1 MVAYPKK
8 GTKRIVKP
16 VFDHVYSFLSNLTQS
31 KSIMYRLHSAMDIRQ
46 SLLLTV
52 LMILPITMMGQ
63 QTSEPV
69 QLEEGDMAPH
79 FSAETAGGEA
89 WNSRE
94 QYGDGWVVVYFYP
107 AAMTGGCTAQ
117 ACSFRD
123 NRTKLT
129 EMGAEVVGISGDR
142 QENLRI
148 FQRLNN
154 LNFPLISDRDGSIAR
169 AFGVETRDGGTIT
182 REVDGE
188 TVELTRDVT
197 TARWTFIVDPS
208 GTVVYKDT
216 EVDAAGDSERVLT
229 ALQRLQRENS

>member
-1 MVAYPKK
+1 MMLRY
-8 GTKRIVKP
+8 T
-16 VFDHVYSFLSNLTQS
+16 
-31 KSIMYRLHSAMDIRQ
+31 
-46 SLLLTV
+46 LL
-52 LMILPITMMGQ
+52 ITALVVMPSVMMGQ
-63 QTSEPV
+63 QATETV
-69 QLEEGDMAPH
+69 QLEPGDTAPH
-79 FSAETAGGEA
+79 FAAETADGES
-89 WNSRE
+89 WDSRD

-129 EMGAEVVGISGDR
+129 EMGADVVGISGDR

-148 FQRLNN
+148 FKRLNN
-154 LNFPLISDRDGSIAR
+154 LNFPLISDRDGAIAR

-188 TVELTRDVT
+188 TVELTRDIT
-197 TARWTFIVDPS
+197 TSRWTFIIDPS

-216 EVDAAGDSERVLT
+216 EVDAAGDSERILA
-229 ALQRLQRENS
+229 ALEELQRENS

>member
-1 MVAYPKK
+1 MVRPALL
-8 GTKRIVKP
+8 V
-16 VFDHVYSFLSNLTQS
+16 
-31 KSIMYRLHSAMDIRQ
+31 SILMLFPA
-46 SLLLTV
+46 LL
-52 LMILPITMMGQ
+52 MGQ
-63 QTSEPV
+63 QSSETV
-69 QLEEGDMAPH
+69 LLEEGDVAPH
-79 FSAETAGGEA
+79 FTAETANGDL
-89 WNSRE
+89 WNSQE

-123 NRTKLT
+123 NRTQLT

-197 TARWTFIVDPS
+197 TSRWTFIVDPS
-208 GTVVYKDT
+208 GSVVYKDT
-216 EVDAAGDSERVLT
+216 EVDAAGDSERVLA
-229 ALQRLQRENS
+229 ALERLQRENPDPLSTR

>member
-1 MVAYPKK
+1 
-8 GTKRIVKP
+8 
-16 VFDHVYSFLSNLTQS
+16 
-31 KSIMYRLHSAMDIRQ
+31 MYRRHPLVMLQFTLLTTA
-46 SLLLTV
+46 LLL
-52 LMILPITMMGQ
+52 LPAVMMGQ
-63 QTSEPV
+63 QATESV
-69 QLEEGDMAPH
+69 QLEPGDKAPH
-79 FSAETAGGEA
+79 FAVETADGES
-89 WNSRE
+89 WDSRE
-94 QYGDGWVVVYFYP
+94 KYGDGWVVVYFYP

-129 EMGAEVVGISGDR
+129 EMGANVVGISGDR

-148 FQRLNN
+148 FKRLNN

-197 TARWTFIVDPS
+197 TARWTFIIDPS

-216 EVDAAGDSERVLT
+216 EVDAAGDSERILA
-229 ALQRLQRENS
+229 ALERLQSENS

>member
-1 MVAYPKK
+1 MHRQQLL
-8 GTKRIVKP
+8 RIV
-16 VFDHVYSFLSNLTQS
+16 QS
-31 KSIMYRLHSAMDIRQ
+31 ALLVTTLMLLPT
-46 SLLLTV
+46 LLL
-52 LMILPITMMGQ
+52 GQ
-63 QTSEPV
+63 QNPETV
-69 QLEEGDMAPH
+69 QLEEGDAAPH
-79 FSAETAGGEA
+79 FASETANGES
-89 WNSRE
+89 WDSRE

-107 AAMTGGCTAQ
+107 AALTGGCTAQ

-123 NRTKLT
+123 NRTQLT

-169 AFGVETRDGGTIT
+169 AFGVETRDGGTIS

-216 EVDAAGDSERVLT
+216 EVDAAGDSERVLA
-229 ALQRLQRENS
+229 ALERLQRENS